1 MDKIPNERLEI
12 GRRLPSGWQIIKLGE
27 VCEFAYGSSLPS
39 NRRIPGTVP
48 VYGSNGIV
56 GYHVQALTTGPTIVI
71 GRKGSIGKI
80 HFSPVPCWPIDTAYY
95 IEHPKFD
102 SDLTW
107 LTYWLRFLN
116 LQELNKAAA
125 IPGLNR
131 EDAYSLGIPLPPLE
145 DQRRIVAILSEQLEA
160 VEKARAATEAQLEAA
175 KALSSAYLRKL
186 LPQPEQ
192 ELPAGWLWTRLG
204 DFILESRS
212 GFGRRPKGNEEG
224 PIVLRIADV
233 SKGVVDL
240 SNPRRGA
247 MSKDEIETYSLK
259 RGDLLFIRVN
269 GSSDIVGRCVLIG
282 IEHENLKF
290 NDYLIRVRLKEGIL
304 PHYARIMCDAPS
316 IRKHFIGTAATTAGQ
331 STINRESLDSL
342 PFPLPPLSE
351 QGRIMDEFSQQMVT
365 VGKLRMA
372 LEAQLNKIR
381 TLPAMLLHQ
390 AFSGELLYGK
400 KCQEKQSESQR

>member
-1 MDKIPNERLEI
+1 MDKIQNGGVEI
-12 GRRLPSGWQIIKLGE
+12 GRKLPSGWQIIRLGE

-56 GYHVQALTTGPTIVI
+56 GYHVQALTTGPSIVI
-71 GRKGSIGKI
+71 GRKGSIGKVY
-80 HFSPVPCWPIDTAYY
+80 FSSIPCWPIDTTYY
-95 IEHPKFD
+95 IEHPKSD

-107 LTYWLRFLN
+107 LTYSLRFLN

-131 EDAYSLGIPLPPLE
+131 EDAYSLEIPLPPLE
-145 DQRRIVAILSEQLEA
+145 DQRRIVAILSGQLEA
-160 VEKARAATEAQLEAA
+160 VEKALAAAEAQLEAA

-192 ELPAGWLWTRLG
+192 ELPAGWLWAHLG

-212 GFGRRPKGNEEG
+212 GFGRRPKGNEED
-224 PIVLRIADV
+224 PIVLRITDV

-269 GSSDIVGRCVLIG
+269 GNSDIVGRCVLIG

-290 NDYLIRVRLKEGIL
+290 NDYLIRVRLKEVIL

-316 IRKHFIGTAATTAGQ
+316 IRKHFIETAATTAGQ
-331 STINRESLDSL
+331 STINRESLCSL

-351 QGRIMDEFSQQMVT
+351 QRRIMDEFSQQMVT

-400 KCQEKQSESQR
+400 KCQEKQSEWQR